1 MEEIQNINKIH
12 SNTSIARFDLKY
24 SNIVLI

>member
-1 MEEIQNINKIH
+1 MKEMQNINKIH
-12 SNTSIARFDLKY
+12 SNTNIARFDLKY